1 MSVPMLGHNSDL
13 HGIIY
18 VISRR
23 KRKIWVED
31 DLRLMTSIAYSAGM
45 AVANIRLLQR
55 SLQAERMATIGSTA
69 ASLSHYIK
77 NILTGLEGSVSLL
90 RMGIDASDTEIM
102 NEAWDILANN
112 QKFLSSLVLDM
123 LSLAR
128 EEPLELAQYNL
139 TETVIEAVD
148 LIRNRADQDN
158 VRIELNE
165 AVRDTHLLATI
176 DARAV
181 HRVVMNVISHG
192 VERARQAYGRSG
204 EGYVKIDL
212 TEDVPGDLGII
223 EISDNCG
230 TVDDEQLENFFSD
243 GPDGESG
250 RGTGLGLVVAQR
262 LIRQHQGEL
271 VVSNRKDTG
280 VTMTIRLPL
289 RREYQENAG
298 GVGHNTPAS

>member
-1 MSVPMLGHNSDL
+1 
-13 HGIIY
+13 
-18 VISRR
+18 
-23 KRKIWVED
+23 
-31 DLRLMTSIAYSAGM
+31 MTSIAYSAGM

-55 SLQAERMATIGSTA
+55 SVQAERMATVGSTA

-90 RMGIDASDTEIM
+90 RMGIDSSDTEIM

-158 VRIELNE
+158 IQIEMNE
-165 AVRDTHLLATI
+165 AIRDTHLLTTF

-181 HRVVMNVISHG
+181 HRVVMNVLNHG
-192 VERARQAYGRSG
+192 VERARQTYGRSG
-204 EGYVKIDL
+204 DGIVRIDL

-230 TVDDEQLENFFSD
+230 ILDDEQLTTLFADIQS
-243 GPDGESG
+243 GQSG

-262 LIRQHQGEL
+262 LITQHQCEL
-271 VVSNRKDTG
+271 VVSNRKEVG
-280 VTMTIRLPL
+280 ITMTVRLPL
-289 RREYQENAG
+289 RREHDHLATG
-298 GVGHNTPAS
+298 TGLKTPSH